1 MLGAVPPT
9 ERWHR
14 RRNSGMIHGNLGMGQ
29 NPIPLVN
36 IKIAG
41 KWMFIPLKM
50 VCIGIDPWQFVA
62 QIWGKISKAAG
73 FPGIHLSRFVAR
85 ISKKDRNPRPK
96 SKPWKRHRQPV
107 YQATEGLMNCWLQ
120 WIDLFPTYPWCGAE
134 PKVWDLYQQPQ
145 IIAANDQASL
155 DIGLQGSHAVHIYI
169 YIYIYIYI
177 CVCARMYYIHIYI
190 YTHIYIYI
198 YIYIHIYIYMCIYI
212 FHYIHISRYIPIK
225 CLVLPPCLLQKPI
238 LLNSPLRWRRTAAA
252 PAVAGT
258 AMRPQP
264 MAPEMGS
271 TGGLPFWTVDS
282 WFFPGFSHVFSFFSY
297 KPTWFVIKNGF
308 LSLQK
313 INHSPRML
321 PAYVIG
327 PGNGKMFVV
336 SAKKVIVCAYRDVCS
351 TVLLCTC
358 RSWFNLDL
366 SILGH
371 DISYISMSF
380 YIYIIHI
387 TVVYI
392 DVYIYIYICDI
403 YYLHVIN

>member
-1 MLGAVPPT
+1 MKTPSATGLPGNWRLDELLASMDWPVPNISVVWGRTQGLGSLPAAPDHCSKWSGFS
-9 ERWHR
+9 WHWPAR
-14 RRNSGMIHGNLGMGQ
+14 FPCCAYLYIYISVCAR
-29 NPIPLVN
+29 
-36 IKIAG
+36 
-41 KWMFIPLKM
+41 
-50 VCIGIDPWQFVA
+50 VCI
-62 QIWGKISKAAG
+62 
-73 FPGIHLSRFVAR
+73 
-85 ISKKDRNPRPK
+85 
-96 SKPWKRHRQPV
+96 
-107 YQATEGLMNCWLQ
+107 
-120 WIDLFPTYPWCGAE
+120 
-134 PKVWDLYQQPQ
+134 
-145 IIAANDQASL
+145 
-155 DIGLQGSHAVHIYI
+155 IYI
-169 YIYIYIYI
+169 YIYTHVYRYID
-177 CVCARMYYIHIYI
+177 
-190 YTHIYIYI
+190 I
-198 YIYIHIYIYMCIYI
+198 YIYIHIYIYMCVYIYI

-392 DVYIYIYICDI
+392 DVYIYIYTYVISTI
-403 YYLHVIN
+403 YMS